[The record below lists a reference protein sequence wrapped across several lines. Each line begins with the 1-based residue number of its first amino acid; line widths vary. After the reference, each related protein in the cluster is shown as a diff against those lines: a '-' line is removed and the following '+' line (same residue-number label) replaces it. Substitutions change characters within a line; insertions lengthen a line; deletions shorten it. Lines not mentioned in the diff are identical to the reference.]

1 MISQPSLFLSP
12 LQGKLLPGE
21 YSRPH
26 PYFVLFFCQHTLT
39 ILKYIIF
46 ILFYVL
52 EDFAWTFVCLCTICV
67 QSLWMPEEGTK
78 SFESR
83 VTESCE
89 LPCGCLQS
97 STGPIE
103 KGSWLLSHLSSSP
116 ASFLMSRY
124 SMLAGLNLSSPPT
137 TLTTLCFPSVKL
149 LYIKCEFYSLTVC
162 PILVG
167 LHSRKCTMC
176 LSEAFRGQE
185 RYLGLVLQRLWVTK
199 CMLGTEPRS
208 SEGAVSTFNA
218 LQPWTFPKA

>member
-1 MISQPSLFLSP
+1 MISQPSLFVSP

-26 PYFVLFFCQHTLT
+26 PYFVLLFCQHALI

-52 EDFAWTFVCLCTICV
+52 EGFAWTFVCLCTICV

-78 SFESR
+78 SLESR

-89 LPCGCLQS
+89 LPSGCLQS

-103 KGSWLLSHLSSSP
+103 KGSWLLSHLSHSP

-124 SMLAGLNLSSPPT
+124 SMLAGLNTFSLPPPPLWLLFLFLLLNYS
-137 TLTTLCFPSVKL
+137 TLNMNFIAL
-149 LYIKCEFYSLTVC
+149 LYVQSWLTCMHGSVPCVC
-162 PILVG
+162 LG
-167 LHSRKCTMC
+167 S
-176 LSEAFRGQE
+176 SEARRDTLDWCYRGYESQSACWE
-185 RYLGLVLQRLWVTK
+185 LDLGPLREL
-199 CMLGTEPRS
+199 
-208 SEGAVSTFNA
+208 
-218 LQPWTFPKA
+218 